1 MYKNTNTIILIFDI
15 SEEDDDEKDEE
26 VKENETVEVSKTT
39 DAENQK
45 WFVFDCETSFSKID
59 KITILVLYQYTVFI
73 NANKYIT

>member
-45 WFVFDCETSFSKID
+45 
-59 KITILVLYQYTVFI
+59 
-73 NANKYIT
+73 